1 MEIIIKGE
9 PEEIAALALAA
20 QERRGDA
27 GKPDAKKLVEEIN
40 RSILPAQTCAR
51 LVSIVRTN
59 PDGLLTATEF
69 LRSAPATSRNIGGST

>member
-27 GKPDAKKLVEEIN
+27 GKPDVKKLVAEIN
-40 RSILPAQTCAR
+40 RSILESGKS
-51 LVSIVRTN
+51 V
-59 PDGLLTATEF
+59 LLPKPGADE
-69 LRSAPATSRNIGGST
+69 